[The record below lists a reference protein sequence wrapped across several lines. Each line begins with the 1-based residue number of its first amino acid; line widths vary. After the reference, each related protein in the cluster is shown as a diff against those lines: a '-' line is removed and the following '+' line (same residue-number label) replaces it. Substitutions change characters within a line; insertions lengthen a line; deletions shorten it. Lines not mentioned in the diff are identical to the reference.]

1 MAEPCLCG
9 QATATPTCTVTAGAG
24 ILVTGGTIISAQS
37 ANQWVAYTPTT
48 ANFTLG
54 NGLNDSRFLLNGKT
68 LDVIVAFRF
77 GTTSTFTATQW
88 RVGLP
93 GVSVPFFGTNT
104 IALNHAVGFSSMK
117 DVSAVA
123 APFWSG
129 ETILTNNALPLS
141 VRIGDDALGSNA
153 VLLQGAPFTFTTSDE
168 LVIRARFEVV

>member
-9 QATATPTCTVTAGAG
+9 QATAEPVCTVTAGAG
-24 ILVTGGTIISAQS
+24 ITVSGGTIIAAHSA
-37 ANQWVAYTPTT
+37 AQWLTYVPTT

-54 NGLNDSRFLLNGKT
+54 NGLNDSRYLLNGKT

-77 GTTSTFTATQW
+77 GTTSTFTALQW

-93 GVSVPFFGTNT
+93 AGAVPFFGTNT
-104 IALNHAVGFSSMK
+104 IALNHSMNFTSMK

-123 APFWSG
+123 APWFSG
-129 ETILTNNALPLS
+129 QTILTNNALPLS
-141 VRIGDDALGSNA
+141 VRIGDDASGTNSVLVQGS
-153 VLLQGAPFTFTTSDE
+153 PFTFTNLDE